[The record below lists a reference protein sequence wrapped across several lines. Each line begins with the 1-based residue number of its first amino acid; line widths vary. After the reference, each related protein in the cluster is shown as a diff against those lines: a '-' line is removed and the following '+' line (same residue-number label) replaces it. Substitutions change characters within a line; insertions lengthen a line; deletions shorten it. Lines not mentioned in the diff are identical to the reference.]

1 MKHLEETI
9 KLLDHIKEKP
19 EATQRE
25 LVKELDIS
33 LGKVNF
39 LLKALADKGIIK
51 LERFKNSRKK
61 LGYLYIITPKG
72 LAEKSRITADF
83 LKRKLKEYDELKRE
97 ISELKLKLNLFEDS
111 GSKQLKQI

>member
-9 KLLDHIKEKP
+9 KLLDHIKENP

-25 LVKELDIS
+25 LVKELAIS

-51 LERFKNSRKK
+51 
-61 LGYLYIITPKG
+61 
-72 LAEKSRITADF
+72 
-83 LKRKLKEYDELKRE
+83 
-97 ISELKLKLNLFEDS
+97 
-111 GSKQLKQI
+111 